1 MAKGKS
7 KGKGGGGGGGAGSA
21 QPIDF
26 TGKETKEQLIQKLVD
41 SGAYYDVSRPGT
53 EKVADRVQFIAKEK
67 KPELQIMVKRVNV
80 DLEHGGR
87 GNSSQWYSTNYNKT
101 RNKVDA
107 EIQNTSVFKRATEKF
122 KKERDG
128 GGASIRKAQDEIN
141 KLVDTKYYGA
151 ISKSERASYKKDVLA
166 ILAKYD

>member
-53 EKVADRVQFIAKEK
+53 VKVADRVQFIAKEK

>member
-53 EKVADRVQFIAKEK
+53 VKVADRVQFIAKEK

-107 EIQNTSVFKRATEKF
+107 EIQNTSVFKRTTEKF

-128 GGASIRKAQDEIN
+128 GGASARKVQDEIN

>member
-7 KGKGGGGGGGAGSA
+7 KGKGGGGGAA

-80 DLEHGGR
+80 DLEHGGH
-87 GNSSQWYSTNYNKT
+87 GNSSQWYNTNYNKT
-101 RNKVDA
+101 RNKADA
-107 EIQNTSVFKRATEKF
+107 EIQNTPVFKRTTEKF

-128 GGASIRKAQDEIN
+128 GGASARKVQNEIN
-141 KLVDTKYYGA
+141 NLVDTKYYGA

>member
-7 KGKGGGGGGGAGSA
+7 KGRNNSGGSGGAA

-101 RNKVDA
+101 RNKADA
-107 EIQNTSVFKRATEKF
+107 EIQNTPVFKRTTEKF

-128 GGASIRKAQDEIN
+128 GGASARKVQDEIN
-141 KLVDTKYYGA
+141 NLVNTKYYGA